1 MQERPSGQKPLLS
14 PPLAQ
19 APSNQALK
27 PSNGEYFWQP
37 TTQLS
42 SRHGW
47 TAKQQPKSL
56 REHLENY
63 KCKTRNN
70 YSVWHLQ
77 VVCLSSSK
85 VFNIFH
91 HPLILDSI
99 KNRVTAAATNAQFPT
114 AQRLPA
120 VTSGYQRLPAVT
132 SGYQRLPAVTS
143 GYQRLPAASFQL
155 HVDSGGSKPKILSA
169 VLRSHVRASQ
179 S

>member
-1 MQERPSGQKPLLS
+1 MQERPGQKPLLS
-14 PPLAQ
+14 APLAQ

-47 TAKQQPKSL
+47 TAEQQPKSL

-70 YSVWHLQ
+70 HSVWHLQ
-77 VVCLSSSK
+77 VFCLSSSK

-99 KNRVTAAATNAQFPT
+99 KNRVTAAATNAEFPT
-114 AQRLPA
+114 AQRLPFC
-120 VTSGYQRLPAVT
+120 YQLRV
-132 SGYQRLPAVTS
+132 SNCRW
-143 GYQRLPAASFQL
+143 
-155 HVDSGGSKPKILSA
+155 ILSA